1 MDVIQAVGLHRL
13 FKDVVAVAGI
23 DLRVRQGEIVA
34 VLGPNGAGKTTTI
47 EMLLGLRTPTSGSV
61 RVFGASPSTTAVRG
75 RVGAMLQDTDA
86 PESLTV
92 AEMVNLVASYYPF
105 RLPAKEVLQ
114 RANLEGHAGH
124 RVSQLSGGLRQR
136 LSFALS
142 IVGDP
147 DLLFL
152 DEPTAALDVQA
163 RRAFWEQVK
172 DFAALG
178 KTILFSTHN
187 LAEADALADRI
198 VVIDSGVVVKD
209 GTPHQIKQLVAG
221 RTIGLLTDASE
232 DELRSLPGVRG
243 VTLVPS
249 DPATPGLAEQ
259 TDGIDGG
266 GYEGQQLRRMRVQAV
281 EAEPVLRALF
291 TTGRYVGE
299 LTVHEASL
307 EEAFVHLTTKQAV
320 R

>member
-1 MDVIQAVGLHRL
+1 M
-13 FKDVVAVAGI
+13 
-23 DLRVRQGEIVA
+23 
-34 VLGPNGAGKTTTI
+34 
-47 EMLLGLRTPTSGSV
+47 
-61 RVFGASPSTTAVRG
+61 
-75 RVGAMLQDTDA
+75 
-86 PESLTV
+86 
-92 AEMVNLVASYYPF
+92 
-105 RLPAKEVLQ
+105 
-114 RANLEGHAGH
+114 
-124 RVSQLSGGLRQR
+124 
-136 LSFALS
+136 
-142 IVGDP
+142 GDP

-163 RRAFWEQVK
+163 RRAFWEQVR
-172 DFAALG
+172 DFAGLG

-187 LAEADALADRI
+187 LVEADALADRV
-198 VVIDSGVVVKD
+198 VVIDSGAVVKD

-221 RTIGLLTDASE
+221 RTIGLLTDASD

-249 DPATPGLAEQ
+249 DPATTGLAEH
-259 TDGIDGG
+259 TDGLDGG

-291 TTGRYVGE
+291 TDGRYVGE

-307 EEAFVHLTTKQAV
+307 EEAFVHLTTKEGA